1 MRSLVVTPT
10 PTHPT
15 NQGNRARVHQIASA
29 LRRVG
34 AVEVL
39 YYALDGLDER
49 IVEAMREAWDMV
61 HIVPAGGFR
70 AQSRRPSH
78 WGIDEW
84 VSPQLMQA
92 VRFLAA
98 ATDYDVVVV
107 NYVWCSWVLT
117 AFDAAATLR
126 VLDTHDAFGDRH
138 QVTRA
143 AGLPAHW
150 FYTTRE
156 EEAVGLDRAD
166 VVLAIQP
173 EEGRAFTAM
182 TTARVEVIEYA
193 PTPSFLRWR
202 EMQPPLAVGYLGS
215 GNPWNVETLRD
226 FDALLARRAIPSGLF
241 LALGGVTRKA
251 AGLQV
256 FQPGGEIDAV
266 ADAYAVLDIVV
277 NPMQGGTGLKIKTVE
292 ALAHG
297 RVVLSTRD
305 GGLGLEAIHPDLLHA
320 DAGALADR
328 LLHLLAHPEQL
339 PELAAAMQAGYRAFH
354 AGLDARLRALVDEWA
369 DASVGKGR

>member
-1 MRSLVVTPT
+1 MRSLVMTPT

-34 AVEVL
+34 VVEVL
-39 YYALDGLDER
+39 YYAVDGLDEG
-49 IVEAMREAWDMV
+49 IVEAMRAAWDMV
-61 HIVPAGGFR
+61 HIVPAGAFR
-70 AQSRRPSH
+70 AQRRRPSH

-92 VRFLAA
+92 ARFLAA
-98 ATDYDVVVV
+98 TTEYDVVVV

-117 AFDAAATLR
+117 AFDGAATLR

-138 QVTRA
+138 QITRA

-150 FYTTRE
+150 FYTTRA

-166 VVLAIQP
+166 IVLAIQP
-173 EEGRAFTAM
+173 EEGRLFAAM

-193 PTPSFLRWR
+193 PAPSFLPWR
-202 EMQPPLAVGYLGS
+202 GTPTPLTVGYLGS
-215 GNPWNVETLRD
+215 GNPWNVETLQD
-226 FDALLARRAIPSGLF
+226 FDALLAGHAMPGAMF

-251 AGLQV
+251 TGLRV

-266 ADAYAVLDIVV
+266 GDAYASLDIVV

-292 ALAHG
+292 ALAYG

-305 GGLGLEAIHPDLLHA
+305 GGLGLEAVHPDLLHA
-320 DAGALADR
+320 DPEALADR
-328 LLHLLAHPEQL
+328 LLHLLAHLEQL
-339 PELAAAMQAGYRAFH
+339 PPLAAAMQAGYRMFH
-354 AGLDARLRALVDEWA
+354 AGLDARLRALVADWA
-369 DASVGKGR
+369 A